1 MACAKG
7 GQGSLRKCLCCTSVW
22 HEKCLGNTGT
32 EVCPT
37 CFHEQ
42 VEAGEESKRWS
53 GYLKT
58 QIDRPRPPAAKTC
71 LQEVIDQD
79 NLQDL
84 GPSHDC
90 HDSWCRGCDQGG
102 DLLCCDHCTLVWHLE
117 CVYPAI
123 SKVPEGKWACPHCAA
138 KGKPKPK
145 SQGAPQS
152 KPAKRHAKRKS
163 STNASLLEMVPGG
176 LSFKQQLQ
184 LAMSESNKE
193 SQQKRR
199 KSQSSPSPAMMPPA
213 SNLKSR
219 QPARYMLLGASSMP
233 KKRRLN
239 KSTESQQ
246 MSSKF
251 KSDTVQPSNGLDL
264 PRHPQSPS
272 ESTALSDTL
281 SQDTVEEDF
290 GLGKFIIHEAAEKV
304 ELDGFSIC
312 ASNEAS

>member
-1 MACAKG
+1 MG

-22 HEKCLGNTGT
+22 HEECLGNTGA

-37 CFHEQ
+37 CLHEQ
-42 VEAGEESKRWS
+42 VEAGEESKRWA
-53 GYLKT
+53 GCLKT

-71 LQEVIDQD
+71 SQEVIDQD

-84 GPSHDC
+84 GPSHHATHDR

-145 SQGAPQS
+145 SQGAPRS
-152 KPAKRHAKRKS
+152 KPAKRKS

-184 LAMSESNKE
+184 LAMSESKRDE
-193 SQQKRR
+193 EAQQRQR
-199 KSQSSPSPAMMPPA
+199 KSQRSPPPAMMPQS

-219 QPARYMLLGASSMP
+219 QPVRYMLLGASSLP

-239 KSTESQQ
+239 KPKEIQQ
-246 MSSKF
+246 MSSNF
-251 KSDTVQPSNGLDL
+251 KSDTVQPSNDLDL
-264 PRHPQSPS
+264 PRHPQSPT
-272 ESTALSDTL
+272 ESMALSDAL

-290 GLGKFIIHEAAEKV
+290 GLGEFIIHEAADKV
-304 ELDGFSIC
+304 ELDSFSIC
-312 ASNEAS
+312 ASNEAP